1 MRFNFPNIISL
12 TRLFLSPIIFIFLIE
27 ETFLSVRIA
36 TAIYVI
42 AALTDFIDGWLARKY
57 KKETKTGKF
66 LDPLA
71 DKFLTTSAFIA
82 FVVMNIIPLWMVIVI
97 IIRDFGT
104 TFLRLQADSQKMQIE
119 TSLSAKIKT
128 TLQMFFIAYIL
139 CLLMLKHSSYFEDN
153 QVAIDSILYSDF
165 TYFTMLILTII
176 TVWTL
181 IEYIY
186 QNKLLFK
193 RIFAS
198 EK

>member
-1 MRFNFPNIISL
+1 M
-12 TRLFLSPIIFIFLIE
+12 FLIE

-42 AALTDFIDGWLARKY
+42 AAFTDFIDGWLARKY
-57 KKETKTGKF
+57 HKETKIGKF

-97 IIRDFGT
+97 LVRDFGT
-104 TFLRLQADSQKMQIE
+104 TFLRLQAESQKKPLE

-139 CLLMLKHSSYFEDN
+139 CLLMLKYSNYFVDN
-153 QVAIDSILYSDF
+153 QAAIDSILYSDF
-165 TYFTMLILTII
+165 TYLTMLILTII

-181 IEYIY
+181 LEYIY

>member
-1 MRFNFPNIISL
+1 MKLNFPNIISL
-12 TRLFLSPIIFIFLIE
+12 LRLILSPIIFLFLIE

-57 KKETKTGKF
+57 HKETKIGKF

-97 IIRDFGT
+97 LVRDFGT
-104 TFLRLQADSQKMQIE
+104 TFLRLQAESQKKPLE

-139 CLLMLKHSSYFEDN
+139 CLLMLKYSNYFVDN
-153 QVAIDSILYSDF
+153 QAAIDSILYSDF
-165 TYFTMLILTII
+165 TYLTMLILTII

-181 IEYIY
+181 LEYIY